1 MVKTPRL
8 GAVSSG
14 ASAGAT
20 SVYLY
25 FSSLPPRSNFNL
37 FSSRSTLSPSA
48 GAAGAV
54 SAGAASSGSRG
65 ASTSAEGRLR
75 ESAGQDSTGHQE
87 GQRIPCQE
95 TVRPKEAG
103 KSSSSLPWS
112 GSRPPRSCAT
122 SQASSPASNPASSP
136 ASSLAYSSFPPNH
149 SPGDPP
155 SKPGEEKEK
164 KMEEETQTGGET
176 TTGSATAGANPPK
189 RFTLQEVC
197 LAWVIR
203 FAHQLFSST
212 AKTTARTTAPYSS
225 PAPTD
230 STASTA
236 WPLQPG
242 VPRPTP
248 RSASHLTDNPP
259 TRACDQTKTSSSVST
274 AWPLKLP
281 QPGLCS
287 PASTA

>member
-1 MVKTPRL
+1 MLVKTPQVIKKVNEFPAKKQSAPRRPERVAAVYPGVAVVHP
-8 GAVSSG
+8 GAVRP
-14 ASAGAT
+14 AR
-20 SVYLY
+20 
-25 FSSLPPRSNFNL
+25 PPARPPT
-37 FSSRSTLSPSA
+37 RPPARPPAWPT
-48 GAAGAV
+48 
-54 SAGAASSGSRG
+54 AASLQTILQATLRRNRG
-65 ASTSAEGRLR
+65 RRRRRRWRRRRKREERLQPGLQR
-75 ESAGQDSTGHQE
+75 QE
-87 GQRIPCQE
+87 
-95 TVRPKEAG
+95 
-103 KSSSSLPWS
+103 
-112 GSRPPRSCAT
+112 
-122 SQASSPASNPASSP
+122 
-136 ASSLAYSSFPPNH
+136 
-149 SPGDPP
+149 
-155 SKPGEEKEK
+155 
-164 KMEEETQTGGET
+164 QT
-176 TTGSATAGANPPK
+176 PPK